1 MTRLTASR
9 ARALALLCLGAAI
22 SSSVLAVPVQPA
34 PLLISSDPSLNGAT
48 PLVRSSQ
55 LMGQTSEVA
64 TPQRQADL
72 GPHRDS
78 GDLATVDDL
87 EHDLGGMSDRPPH
100 TSIDISVN
108 LDHRADL
115 SKRGD
120 DDLKAKKPITFS
132 DVCIVLDR
140 LQADYKLL
148 VQYGVHSSEILK
160 LSNGESE
167 PQMEKLFQEWIPT
180 LRNILDYANKVPKL
194 QVISDSTPI
203 PERELQHQALEN
215 LAAWNGFISE
225 KALAELQNSQ
235 NVIVEATL
243 KKYQKTLSEMYQKE
257 QRLLRVQSSDKY
269 PTKLKKFV
277 EEYRP
282 RLGAML
288 SFARQIKAHPDGEV
302 FPSADLRSQASDMI
316 KSAEENLRL
325 LQEDQQRAE
334 SLNQDR
340 RKQRKDM
347 RLALGERGSKDRK
360 AKRPSSHQEPAKDL
374 NTDKMDIDD
383 PKGKK
388 PESWS

>member
-22 SSSVLAVPVQPA
+22 SSSVLAFPIQTA
-34 PLLISSDPSLNGAT
+34 PLLISSDPSLKGAT

-78 GDLATVDDL
+78 GGLTTVDDL
-87 EHDLGGMSDRPPH
+87 ELVGMSDRPPH
-100 TSIDISVN
+100 TSINISVN
-108 LDHRADL
+108 LDHRANL

-140 LQADYKLL
+140 LQEDDKLL

-203 PERELQHQALEN
+203 PERELQHQALVN
-215 LAAWNGFISE
+215 LAAWNGFISK
-225 KALAELQNSQ
+225 KALDELQNSQ

-243 KKYQKTLSEMYQKE
+243 KKYRKTFSEMYQKK
-257 QRLLRVQSSDKY
+257 QQLLRVQSSDKY
-269 PTKLKKFV
+269 QAKLKEFV

-288 SFARQIKAHPDGEV
+288 SFARQIKAHPNV
-302 FPSADLRSQASDMI
+302 DMI
-316 KSAEENLRL
+316 KSVEESLRL

-334 SLNQDR
+334 SLNQGTLSRKDR
-340 RKQRKDM
+340 RKQRQRM
-347 RLALGERGSKDRK
+347 RLALGER
-360 AKRPSSHQEPAKDL
+360 E
-374 NTDKMDIDD
+374 
-383 PKGKK
+383 
-388 PESWS
+388 

>member
-1 MTRLTASR
+1 MTRSTAFR
-9 ARALALLCLGAAI
+9 ARVLALLCLGAAI
-22 SSSVLAVPVQPA
+22 SSSVLAVPVQSA

-64 TPQRQADL
+64 TPQRQTDL

-78 GDLATVDDL
+78 GGLTTVDDL
-87 EHDLGGMSDRPPH
+87 ELVGMSDRPPH
-100 TSIDISVN
+100 TPIDISVN

-120 DDLKAKKPITFS
+120 DDLKAKKPLTFS
-132 DVCIVLDR
+132 DVLVR
-140 LQADYKLL
+140 LQEDYKLL

-203 PERELQHQALEN
+203 PERELQHQALVN

-243 KKYQKTLSEMYQKE
+243 KKYRKTFSEMSQKE
-257 QRLLRVQSSDKY
+257 QQLLRVQSSDKY
-269 PTKLKKFV
+269 QAKLKEFV

-288 SFARQIKAHPDGEV
+288 SFARQIKAHPNVGEV
-302 FPSADLRSQASDMI
+302 FPSADLRTQASDMI
-316 KSAEENLRL
+316 KSVEESLRL

-334 SLNQDR
+334 SLNQ
-340 RKQRKDM
+340 
-347 RLALGERGSKDRK
+347 GE
-360 AKRPSSHQEPAKDL
+360 HQIS
-374 NTDKMDIDD
+374 M
-383 PKGKK
+383 
-388 PESWS
+388 

>member
-1 MTRLTASR
+1 MTRSTASR

-22 SSSVLAVPVQPA
+22 SSSVLAFPVQPA

-64 TPQRQADL
+64 TPQRQADP

-78 GDLATVDDL
+78 GDLTTVDDL
-87 EHDLGGMSDRPPH
+87 EHDLVGMSDRPPH

-120 DDLKAKKPITFS
+120 DDLKAKKPLTFS

-140 LQADYKLL
+140 LQEDYKLL

-203 PERELQHQALEN
+203 PERELQHQALVN
-215 LAAWNGFISE
+215 LAAWNGFISK
-225 KALAELQNSQ
+225 KALDELQNSQ

-243 KKYQKTLSEMYQKE
+243 KKYRKTFSEMYQKK
-257 QRLLRVQSSDKY
+257 QQLLRVQSSDKY
-269 PTKLKKFV
+269 QAKLKEFV

-288 SFARQIKAHPDGEV
+288 SFARQIKAHPNVGEV
-302 FPSADLRSQASDMI
+302 FPSADLRTQASDMI
-316 KSAEENLRL
+316 KSVEESLRL

-334 SLNQDR
+334 SLNQGTLSRKDR
-340 RKQRKDM
+340 RKQRQRM
-347 RLALGERGSKDRK
+347 RLALGERDSTKD
-360 AKRPSSHQEPAKDL
+360 RPSSHQEPAKDL
-374 NTDKMDIDD
+374 TDKMDIDD
-383 PKGKK
+383 PKG
-388 PESWS
+388 

>member
-1 MTRLTASR
+1 MTRSTASR

-22 SSSVLAVPVQPA
+22 SSSVLAFPVQPA

-64 TPQRQADL
+64 TPQRQADP

-78 GDLATVDDL
+78 GDLTTVDDL
-87 EHDLGGMSDRPPH
+87 EHDLVGMSDRPPH

-120 DDLKAKKPITFS
+120 DDLKAKKPLTFS
-132 DVCIVLDR
+132 DVLDR
-140 LQADYKLL
+140 LQEDYKLL

-203 PERELQHQALEN
+203 PERELQHQALVN
-215 LAAWNGFISE
+215 LAAWNGFISK
-225 KALAELQNSQ
+225 KALDELQNSQ

-243 KKYQKTLSEMYQKE
+243 KKYRKTFSEMYQKK
-257 QRLLRVQSSDKY
+257 QQLLRVQSSDKY
-269 PTKLKKFV
+269 QAKLKEFV

-288 SFARQIKAHPDGEV
+288 SFARQIKAHPNVGEV
-302 FPSADLRSQASDMI
+302 FPSADLRTQASDMI
-316 KSAEENLRL
+316 KSVEESLRL

-334 SLNQDR
+334 SLNQGTLSRKDR
-340 RKQRKDM
+340 RKQRQRM
-347 RLALGERGSKDRK
+347 RLALGERDSTKDRK
-360 AKRPSSHQEPAKDL
+360 GKRPSSHQEPAKDL
-374 NTDKMDIDD
+374 TDKMDIDD
-383 PKGKK
+383 PKG
-388 PESWS
+388 